1 MPYVPMWY
9 LRTNHNRHIGHS
21 RKENMKIVIDDKI
34 PYIRGAFEPLAEV
47 VYLPG
52 SKTTPEVVKD
62 ADAIVTRT
70 RTKCNRELLEGSKV
84 KFIATA
90 TIGFDHID
98 TGYCERAGIEW
109 TNAPGCN
116 AESVNQYIASALF
129 SYSMKK
135 RFDLKDKTIGIVGV
149 GHVGSKVARLCEII
163 GMKVLLNDP
172 PRERVEGPEQFVSLE
187 EIQQEADIITFHVP
201 LNLKGEDA
209 TFHMADEK
217 FIRKLEKK
225 PLLINSCRGEVFN
238 SAVIKN
244 ALKTG
249 VISGLIADC
258 WENEP
263 DIDLGLL
270 QMADYGT
277 PHIAGYS
284 KDGKANGT
292 KMSVQAIS
300 RFFNLGIDNWEP
312 ENVELPE
319 KTKIEIDGNQRR
331 EYSILAEAVLST
343 YDIENDDE
351 ALKENPQLFEKLR
364 GDYPVR
370 REFDSYTV
378 VARNIENKTLEK
390 LKKLRFRIKPQ

>member
-1 MPYVPMWY
+1 
-9 LRTNHNRHIGHS
+9 
-21 RKENMKIVIDDKI
+21 MKIVIDDKI
-34 PYIRGAFEPLAEV
+34 PYIHGAFEPFAEV

-62 ADAIVTRT
+62 ADALITRT

-90 TIGFDHID
+90 TIGYDHID
-98 TGYCERAGIEW
+98 TEYCKQAGIEW

-129 SYSMKK
+129 SWSMRK
-135 RFDLKDKTIGIVGV
+135 RTDLTAKTIGIVGV
-149 GHVGSKVARLCEII
+149 GHVGSKVAQFCKTI
-163 GMKVLLNDP
+163 GMTVLLNDP
-172 PRERVEGPEQFVSLE
+172 PRERMEGPENFVSLKK
-187 EIQQEADIITFHVP
+187 IQEEADIITFHVP
-201 LNLKGEDA
+201 LNMTGQD
-209 TFHMADEK
+209 TTYHMADEPFLQNLK
-217 FIRKLEKK
+217 KK
-225 PLLINSCRGEVFN
+225 PLLINSCRGEIFD
-238 SAVIKN
+238 SEALYN
-244 ALKTG
+244 AYEAG
-249 VISGLIADC
+249 DISGFILDC

-263 DIDLGLL
+263 DIDLDLL
-270 QMADYGT
+270 NISEFGT

-312 ENVELPE
+312 TNIEPPA
-319 KTKIEIDGNQRR
+319 KPIIEIDGNQRR
-331 EYSILAEAVLST
+331 EYSVLAEAVLST

-351 ALKENPQLFEKLR
+351 ALREAPHQFEQLR

-370 REFDSYTV
+370 REFDVHTV
-378 VARNIENKTLEK
+378 ETENVEK
-390 LKKLRFRIKPQ
+390 ETLKKIKKLGFEIKPQ